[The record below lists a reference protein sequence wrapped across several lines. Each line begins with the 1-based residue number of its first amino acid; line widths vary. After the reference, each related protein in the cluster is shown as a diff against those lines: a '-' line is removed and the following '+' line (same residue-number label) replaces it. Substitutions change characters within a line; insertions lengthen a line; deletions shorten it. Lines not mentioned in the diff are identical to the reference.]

1 MQCDVGNQRQKEKRA
16 QKMMHMLGVVVGHAL
31 IYSSVW
37 RIARQW
43 HVGPGV
49 GLTGGVAL
57 LWLVRKI
64 R

>member
-1 MQCDVGNQRQKEKRA
+1 
-16 QKMMHMLGVVVGHAL
+16 MMHMLGVVVGHAL